1 MYRHKHISESKT
13 ANSRLI
19 KKEFPKI
26 KTKLWKKYFWKKG
39 FYVNSKDSIQI
50 DIIKNYIL
58 KQS

>member
-1 MYRHKHISESKT
+1 MYRHKLISATKT

-19 KKEFPKI
+19 KKEFPNI
-26 KTKLWKKYFWKKG
+26 KTKLWKEYFWTKG
-39 FYVNSKDSIQI
+39 FYVNSKNSIQI